1 MLSALRGLPRNCFS
15 WAALPSEG
23 TLRELRM
30 SVRQFLLAAAA
41 VATLSSAQ
49 AAEPLT
55 SAPAPAIKAPQQGM
69 AVFSSD
75 GHNVGTVKS
84 VDATPDGRISAIN
97 VLSGGFM
104 GFGGRVFTV
113 PEERFGLVGTVVRIR
128 LTAEEVQKLPHQR
141 P

>member
-1 MLSALRGLPRNCFS
+1 MRVPQS
-15 WAALPSEG
+15 
-23 TLRELRM
+23 
-30 SVRQFLLAAAA
+30 LLAAAPLP
-41 VATLSSAQ
+41 TPSSPHPAD
-49 AAEPLT
+49 PLT